1 MIAVHPTCLASSRLS
16 KALSSKALLSLT
28 LASLSLAAWGSAEAA
43 TSYYVRTDGGDASQC
58 TGRADAAY
66 PGSGTAQACAWKNPN
81 IALPA
86 SGTRRIAGGD
96 TLMIGSGSYTIG
108 SGGAMQSVPS
118 GPTATART
126 RILGKA
132 GAKLVGTNGVD
143 VLSLVGSSNVE
154 VGNLEI
160 TDGSDCVYTHSN
172 AAATCTSAMSYARG
186 GITAS
191 ASSNVWLHDLN
202 IHGLAARGIEAGGLT
217 DWTVEHVKINKNGR
231 VGWNFN
237 IGTGSSNS
245 GKIILRDIEIAWNG
259 CGERVATGE
268 PWACWAQ
275 QTGGYGD
282 GLGTTVTGG
291 QFLVED
297 AFVHHNTSDG
307 LDFRYMDGA
316 PTTSVTL
323 RRVYSVANAGN
334 QVKVKGNSLIENSVL
349 VSQCGYF
356 KDRYYM
362 LADDSCRAGGNSLQL
377 VFTSNNTAVVRHNT
391 ITGESGVLVG
401 AIEGDTTNKVLIQ
414 NNVFVGFPTYRDPT
428 ILASMYYANATGVVA
443 SYSGNLVWKVK
454 SNTCPSGSICG
465 QDPKLTNMTLAG
477 FDAEP
482 LAGSPVIDK
491 APMISAVTSDF
502 VLQPRPSGSAND
514 IGAYEMQS
522 GTAPAPAPAP
532 TCTHAAPTLVMTG
545 PTTAVAAGTKNTY
558 ALNLKNN
565 DGSGCSNTTF
575 VLARTVPSGWT
586 GTLSVASVALA
597 PGASASATLDVT
609 STTTAA
615 AGSYGIGVGTSSSM
629 GSVHTDNA
637 STSYVVAA
645 PVVTAL
651 TETVGT
657 DKSAYLAGQK
667 VYMSARVVKGG
678 VAVTGATVSFV
689 VLKPNSVNKV
699 TLSGTTDSNGYA
711 RATLSTGKSASS
723 IGTYQLTASAAS
735 GSQTATAKSSFSVSK

>member
-1 MIAVHPTCLASSRLS
+1 MS
-16 KALSSKALLSLT
+16 ALSSFNRPLPKILVSLLLT
-28 LASLSLAAWGSAEAA
+28 SVGFAAQAA
-43 TSYYVRTDGGDASQC
+43 TTYYVRTDGGDASQC

-96 TLMIGSGSYTIG
+96 TLLIGSGSYSIG
-108 SGGAMQSVPS
+108 SGGAMQSVPT
-118 GPTATART
+118 GPTTTART
-126 RILGKA
+126 RILGKT

-143 VLSLVGSSNVE
+143 VLSLQGSSNVE
-154 VGNLEI
+154 IGNLEI
-160 TDGSDCVYTHSN
+160 TDGSDCVYDHSN
-172 AAATCTSAMSYARG
+172 ASATCTSSMSYARG

-191 ASSNVWLHDLN
+191 ASHNVWLHDLN
-202 IHGLAARGIEAGGLT
+202 IHGMASYGIKAGGLA

-245 GKIILRDIEIAWNG
+245 GKITLRDIEIAWNG

-268 PWACWAQ
+268 VWACWAQ

-282 GLGTTVTGG
+282 GLGTTDTGG

-334 QVKVKGNSLIENSVL
+334 QVKVKGNSVIENSVM
-349 VSQCGYF
+349 VSQCAYF

-362 LADDSCRAGGNSLQL
+362 LADDSCRASGNTLQL
-377 VFTSNNTAVVRHNT
+377 VFTTNNTAVVRHNT
-391 ITGESGVLVG
+391 ITGEGGVLIG
-401 AIEGDTTNKVLIQ
+401 AIEGDTTNKVSIQ
-414 NNVFVGFPTYRDPT
+414 NNVLVGFPTYRDPT
-428 ILASMYYANATGVVA
+428 VLSSVFYANATGVVA

-465 QDPKLTNMTLAG
+465 QDPKLTNMTLAA

-491 APMISAVTSDF
+491 APMISAVTTDF

-514 IGAYEMQS
+514 IGAYEKQD
-522 GTAPAPAPAP
+522 GTALPPPPP
-532 TCTHAAPTLVMTG
+532 TCTHAAPTLVLTG

-575 VLARTVPSGWT
+575 VLARTVPSGWS

-597 PGASASATLDVT
+597 PGASASATLAVT

-615 AGSYGIGVGTSSSM
+615 AGSYGIGLGTSSSV
-629 GSVHTDNA
+629 GSVHTGNA
-637 STSYVVAA
+637 STTYVVSA
-645 PVVTAL
+645 PVITAL

-657 DKSAYLAGQK
+657 DKTTYIGGQK
-667 VYMSARVVKGG
+667 VYMSARVMKGS
-678 VAVTGATVSFV
+678 VAVAGVTVSFV
-689 VLKPNSVNKV
+689 TLKPN
-699 TLSGTTDSNGYA
+699 GTKNTQTATSDSNGYA
-711 RATLSTGKSASS
+711 RASYLTSKSSS
-723 IGTYQLTASAAS
+723 MRGTYQLTANAAS
-735 GSQTATAKSSFSVSK
+735 SGQTATAKTSYTVTR